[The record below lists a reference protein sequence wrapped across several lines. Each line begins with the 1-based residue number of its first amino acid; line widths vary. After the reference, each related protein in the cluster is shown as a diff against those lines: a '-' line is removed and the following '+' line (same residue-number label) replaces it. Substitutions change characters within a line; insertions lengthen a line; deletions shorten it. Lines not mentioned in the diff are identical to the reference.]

1 MSRKKIDSWKSE
13 MRKYSKK
20 YNLDIQEI
28 YQRFILE
35 EFARLISESDY
46 NNQFILK
53 GGFVVSTLL
62 GFETRMTRDIDLT
75 YKSIIYNKNEIKNI
89 IDNIINSPYENIFS
103 YSISNIKKAQEDDE
117 YSGYIVTLEAT
128 LENTRFNLK
137 LDVANNSLVYPEAIQ
152 NNLKSL
158 FYDLD
163 INLFTYHIEN
173 IIAEKFETTLDRG
186 EFNGR
191 IRDLLDIYFLMTEC
205 RQMIDNDTLVN
216 SIINV
221 SKDRNTVNNL
231 AIYDDIKKNLLNSI
245 IFNKNFIQ
253 YRDLQ
258 YPQYDIDLKDVF
270 KVFDEIHNL
279 VK

>member
-1 MSRKKIDSWKSE
+1 
-13 MRKYSKK
+13 
-20 YNLDIQEI
+20 
-28 YQRFILE
+28 
-35 EFARLISESDY
+35 
-46 NNQFILK
+46 
-53 GGFVVSTLL
+53 
-62 GFETRMTRDIDLT
+62 
-75 YKSIIYNKNEIKNI
+75 
-89 IDNIINSPYENIFS
+89 
-103 YSISNIKKAQEDDE
+103 
-117 YSGYIVTLEAT
+117 
-128 LENTRFNLK
+128 
-137 LDVANNSLVYPEAIQ
+137 
-152 NNLKSL
+152 
-158 FYDLD
+158 
-163 INLFTYHIEN
+163 
-173 IIAEKFETTLDRG
+173 
-186 EFNGR
+186 
-191 IRDLLDIYFLMTEC
+191 MTEC